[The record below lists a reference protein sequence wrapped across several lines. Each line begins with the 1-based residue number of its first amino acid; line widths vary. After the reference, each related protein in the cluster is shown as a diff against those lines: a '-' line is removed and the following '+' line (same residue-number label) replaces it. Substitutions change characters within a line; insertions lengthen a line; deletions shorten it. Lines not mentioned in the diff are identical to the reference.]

1 MCNETKV
8 PITCK
13 MRLAPTIEESIA
25 FAKMLEESGC
35 KMITVHG
42 RKKDVASYFHAPY
55 DWDAIA
61 KIVEN
66 VSVPVVANGGIKTLE
81 DAQRCLQVTKAQA
94 VMVGSKKKNKRTR
107 AYTRAQNK

>member
-1 MCNETKV
+1 
-8 PITCK
+8 

-94 VMVGSKKKNKRTR
+94 VMVGSKKKKQTH
-107 AYTRAQNK
+107 TSIHTSTK

>member
-1 MCNETKV
+1 
-8 PITCK
+8 